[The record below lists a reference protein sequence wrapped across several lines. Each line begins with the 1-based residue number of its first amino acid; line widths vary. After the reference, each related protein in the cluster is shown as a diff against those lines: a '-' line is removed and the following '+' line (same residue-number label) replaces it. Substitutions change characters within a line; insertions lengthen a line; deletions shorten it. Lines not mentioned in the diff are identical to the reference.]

1 MSFYAIWENKI
12 LTKISESTIFS
23 LQVAPVTIHPTI
35 DKAAHYFG
43 LEVIHVPVTSD
54 FRADVSAMS
63 KVIIASQFHRTKYIC
78 TFIHSAFNPIN
89 DLYINCFFYL
99 E

>member
-1 MSFYAIWENKI
+1 MKQVPQHLI
-12 LTKISESTIFS
+12 LFFIAVIVL

-35 DKAAHYFG
+35 DKAAHYFN

-63 KVIIASQFHRTKYIC
+63 KVIQFH
-78 TFIHSAFNPIN
+78 FILN
-89 DLYINCFFYL
+89 
-99 E
+99 

>member
-1 MSFYAIWENKI
+1 MSFNAIRENKI
-12 LTKISESTIFS
+12 FAKISESPIFS

-63 KVIIASQFHRTKYIC
+63 KVIIASQSHKT
-78 TFIHSAFNPIN
+78 IN
-89 DLYINCFFYL
+89 KQIVNRI
-99 E
+99 ES